1 MVEVVFIFTII
12 TEALQRL
19 LLINNQLK
27 TIDYRLFY
35 GKVVNVNKFMK
46 GLLFDDGSKKTL

>member
-27 TIDYRLFY
+27 TIDYRIFY
-35 GKVVNVNKFMK
+35 GKVVNVNKY
-46 GLLFDDGSKKTL
+46 